1 MRYVDLQHFNASKGM
16 SRIDERC
23 MNPYDSR
30 KAISVFLFKKCRPEP
45 VDLAFV
51 FCSPTISSIQPAIA
65 LYKSGLTPKLLISG
79 AGTAVNGSL
88 EWSLYC
94 DHALN
99 AGVAKSAIL
108 LEKAARNTA
117 ENATFGAAVI
127 EKELG
132 WAKVSSLAVCAKPF
146 HMRRAIMTL
155 RKHVPPN
162 VRLVAQPPDDP
173 GDLSEDNWWQTAQGR
188 QRIFA
193 ELGKIS
199 EYALKGDL
207 GDV

>member
-1 MRYVDLQHFNASKGM
+1 MDQYE
-16 SRIDERC
+16 SRT
-23 MNPYDSR
+23 
-30 KAISVFLFKKCRPEP
+30 AISAFLFKTCRPEP

-51 FCSPTISSIQPAIA
+51 FCSPTISSLLPAVA
-65 LYKSGLTPKLLISG
+65 LYKAGLAPRLLISG
-79 AGTAVNGSL
+79 AGVAVDGTA
-88 EWSLYC
+88 EWSFYR
-94 DHALN
+94 DHAVA
-99 AGVAKSAIL
+99 AGVATSALL

-117 ENATFGAAVI
+117 ENAAFGAALI

-132 WAKVSSLAVCAKPF
+132 WAKVHSLAVCAKPF

-155 RKHVPPN
+155 RRHIPAD

-173 GDLSEDNWWQTAQGR
+173 GDLSAETWWQTPQGR

-193 ELGKIS
+193 ELGKIG

>member
-1 MRYVDLQHFNASKGM
+1 MDS
-16 SRIDERC
+16 
-23 MNPYDSR
+23 YDSR
-30 KAISVFLFKKCRPEP
+30 SAISAFLFKKCPPEP

-51 FCSPTISSIQPAIA
+51 MCSPTISSIDPAIA
-65 LYKSGLTPKLLISG
+65 LYKAGLTPRLLITG
-79 AGTAVNGSL
+79 GGTAVDGSV
-88 EWSLYC
+88 EWSFYR
-94 DHALN
+94 DYAIK
-99 AGVAKSAIL
+99 AGVVESALL
-108 LEKAARNTA
+108 LENAARNTA
-117 ENATFGAAVI
+117 ENAAFGAALI

-132 WAKVSSLAVCAKPF
+132 WGNVRSLAVCAKPF

-155 RKHVPPN
+155 RQHIPTD
-162 VRLVAQPPDDP
+162 VRLVAQPPADP
-173 GDLSEDNWWQTAQGR
+173 GDLSAETWWQTPRGR

>member
-1 MRYVDLQHFNASKGM
+1 MD
-16 SRIDERC
+16 
-23 MNPYDSR
+23 PYDSR
-30 KAISVFLFKKCRPEP
+30 AAISAFLFKKCRPEP

-51 FCSPTISSIQPAIA
+51 LCSPSISSLQPAIA
-65 LYKSGLTPKLLISG
+65 LYKSGLAPKLLISG
-79 AGTAVNGSL
+79 SGTAVNGSV
-88 EWSLYC
+88 EWAYYR
-94 DHALN
+94 DHAL
-99 AGVAKSAIL
+99 ASGVPDSALL

-117 ENATFGAAVI
+117 ENAAFGAALI

-132 WAKVSSLAVCAKPF
+132 WAQVRRLAVCAKPF

-155 RKHVPPN
+155 RRHVPAD

-173 GDLSEDNWWQTAQGR
+173 GDLSADSWWQTAQGR